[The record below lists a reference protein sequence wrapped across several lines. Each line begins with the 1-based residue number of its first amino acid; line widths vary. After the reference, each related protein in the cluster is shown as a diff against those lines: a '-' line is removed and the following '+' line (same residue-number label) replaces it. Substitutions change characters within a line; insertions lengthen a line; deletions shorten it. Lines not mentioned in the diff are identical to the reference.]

1 MTMNRIKLSIVALT
15 LIFATACNNESKNED
30 KTFAGGTNEGST
42 TNTEKQTNTS
52 IVTLKVDGKA

>member
-30 KTFAGGTNEGST
+30 KTFAGGTNEEVQQIPKNKLIPVS
-42 TNTEKQTNTS
+42 
-52 IVTLKVDGKA
+52 